1 MCIMGCVRYRTGFAF
16 AALLAIVLAGC
27 SNQKDSAQN
36 LLWEIDATI
45 SAAEPEAVKYVPEQL
60 ADIRAKVG
68 DLRTAFDKKD
78 YAGVIS
84 LGPAVLSSAQSL
96 ATAAAARKDE
106 ILKAQNDDWSS
117 LAAAVPDEVTAL
129 QNRVELLDKK
139 SAKKLAKG
147 VDVES
152 AKDRMVEVTSLW
164 SKAQAAYAAGN
175 LKEAV
180 ATAKDVKS
188 RADALA
194 VALKMDL

>member
-1 MCIMGCVRYRTGFAF
+1 MGCVRYRTGFAF